1 MNQIPFQDGWEV
13 KPGIAG
19 PFDLLSGQVTPGKAV
34 TLPHDG
40 MIEEP
45 RDPNAV
51 SGTQYGFYPAKSCTY
66 TKKFFAPESY
76 GQGRTLLEIEGVQ
89 QRSMVYLNGEFV
101 ASGLDGY
108 TGFYAD
114 LTPYLRIGGENILK
128 VLAIGEELASRWYP
142 GVGIYRDMWLWQGG
156 EVTFLPDR
164 QRVSTVAIQGNY
176 AVLRLEGM
184 IRNDTNANQSL
195 TLCAKILNKEGICVA
210 DTTLR
215 IPVLAREEGEYRTQV
230 TVENPLLWS
239 DKMPDLYRCQ
249 LALYDGDQCLDRHE
263 TVFGVRTLTLD
274 ARQGLCVN
282 GVPTKLRGACVHHDN
297 GIIGA
302 VSLYDG
308 ELHRMRLLKEAGF
321 NAIRSAHNPAGKAL
335 LRACDELGIYVMD
348 ELTDMWN
355 EPKNAHDGALSF
367 ESNWK
372 KLVESLVN
380 KDFNHPS
387 VLLYSLGNELPEI
400 GRTSGAAQAG
410 KLSEALR
417 RLDPT
422 RYTTFGL
429 NGFLAVTDDLPLFA
443 AAANQAPQSQSSGGS
458 EELNSM
464 MGGTQQQMMDVFSVS
479 EILTGR
485 VEAAVSSV
493 DVVGYNYLT
502 ARHTFEHTLHPDR
515 VIVGSETYPP
525 EIPRLWRIV
534 EENNHVIG
542 DFTWTGLDYIGEAGI
557 GICHYEAENK
567 AQGWYP
573 DRLAYCGD
581 IDLNGTRRPV
591 SFLREISY
599 GLRMDPFIAVD
610 RVDKYGKA
618 HDENNWKYFD
628 CIDSWTFP
636 GYENR
641 KARVRVLA
649 GCEEVELFLNGVS
662 LGRKKPEALMAVYD
676 LCYQPGELLAVGYT
690 GGIVVSQTALHTA
703 GPVTG
708 LRVTSDREAV
718 FADGQSLA
726 YLTVDLVDANGQW
739 NRWEEKEVT
748 VTVEGAAALQG
759 FGSANPSGGGSYQD
773 TVWKT
778 WDGRVMAV
786 IRSTRE
792 TGTIRV
798 RFSAPGCEDVTVCL
812 ESVSR

>member
-19 PFDLLSGQVTPGKAV
+19 PFDLLSGQAAPGQAV

-40 MIEEP
+40 MIGEL
-45 RDPNAV
+45 RDPNSV
-51 SGTQYGFYPAKSCTY
+51 SGTRYGFYPAKSYTY
-66 TKKFFAPESY
+66 TKKFFAPECSR
-76 GQGRTLLEIEGVQ
+76 QGRTLLEIEGVQ
-89 QRSMVYLNGEFV
+89 QKSMVYLNGEFI

-108 TGFYAD
+108 TGFFAD
-114 LTPYLRIGGENILK
+114 LTPYLRGGEENTLK

-142 GVGIYRDMWLWQGG
+142 GVGIYRDVWLWHGG

-164 QRVSTVAIQGNY
+164 QRVSTVAIQSGY
-176 AVLRLEGM
+176 AVLHLEGV
-184 IRNDTNANQSL
+184 IRNDGNTNKDL
-195 TLCAKILNKEGICVA
+195 TLCAKILDKDGICVA

-215 IPVLAREEGEYRTQV
+215 IPVLAREEGEYRAPV

-239 DKMPDLYRCQ
+239 DKTPNLYKCQ
-249 LALYDGDQCLDRHE
+249 LALYAGDLCLDRHD
-263 TVFGVRTLTLD
+263 TVFGIRTLILD

-282 GVPTKLRGACVHHDN
+282 GVPTKLRGACIHHDN

-302 VSLYDG
+302 ISLYDG
-308 ELHRMRLLKEAGF
+308 ELHRMRQLKEAGF

-335 LRACDELGIYVMD
+335 LRACDEVGMYVMD

-355 EPKNAHDGALSF
+355 EPKNAHDGALFF
-367 ESNWK
+367 EGNWEK
-372 KLVESLVN
+372 AAESLVN

-400 GRTSGAAQAG
+400 GRTSGAAQAR

-429 NGFLAVTDDLPLFA
+429 NGFLAVADDLPLFA
-443 AAANQAPQSQSSGGS
+443 AAANQQPQASGGS

-464 MGGTQQQMMDVFSVS
+464 MGGTQMQMMDAFAVS
-479 EILTGR
+479 DILTNR
-485 VEAAVSSV
+485 VEAAASCV

-502 ARHTFEHTLHPDR
+502 ARHTLEHTLHPDR

-534 EENNHVIG
+534 EENPHVIG

-591 SFLREISY
+591 SYLREIAY
-599 GLRMDPFIAVD
+599 GLRTAPFIAVD
-610 RVDKYGKA
+610 RVDRHGKA
-618 HDENNWKYFD
+618 YDENNWKYYD

-636 GYENR
+636 RQENQP
-641 KARVRVLA
+641 ARVRVLA
-649 GCEEVELFLNGVS
+649 GCEEVELFLNGAS
-662 LGRKKPEALMAVYD
+662 LGKKKPEGLMAVYD
-676 LCYQPGELLAVGYT
+676 LRYQPGELLAVGYT
-690 GGIVVSQTALHTA
+690 GGIAVGQAVLRTA
-703 GPVTG
+703 GKVTG
-708 LRVTSDREAV
+708 LWVTSDREAV

-726 YLTVDLVDANGQW
+726 YLTADLVDELGQW

-748 VTVEGAAALQG
+748 VTVEGAATLQG
-759 FGSANPSGGGSYQD
+759 FGSANPSSGGSYRD

-778 WDGRVMAV
+778 WGGRVMAV
-786 IRSTRE
+786 IRSTKE
-792 TGTIRV
+792 VGDIRV
-798 RFSAPGCEDVTVCL
+798 RFSAAGCKDVTVCL
-812 ESVSR
+812 ESINR

>member
-1 MNQIPFQDGWEV
+1 MDISKLRRFHDDRFVGLAAVRLHGTAKEDILDLTGQTAAPRFTFTAPQGQWRIYALSLTRNCGPHRNYINMMNKASCKVLLDTVYEAHWQHYGNLFGKTIAGFFSDEPEIGNGHLYEFGKRFWEVEDQAWSEEVEQAMKAKLGEDFVRLLPLLWEQEFDPPSQTRSGSIWDWATSIPPVPPASTDIFDSGKRKRRFCKMNQIPFQDGWEV

-114 LTPYLRIGGENILK
+114 LSPYLRIGGENILK

-400 GRTSGAAQAG
+400 GRISGAVQARR
-410 KLSEALR
+410 LSETLR
-417 RLDPT
+417 HLDPT

-429 NGFLAVTDDLPLFA
+429 NGFLAAADDLPLFA
-443 AAANQAPQSQSSGGS
+443 SP
-458 EELNSM
+458 L
-464 MGGTQQQMMDVFSVS
+464 
-479 EILTGR
+479 LR
-485 VEAAVSSV
+485 V
-493 DVVGYNYLT
+493 G
-502 ARHTFEHTLHPDR
+502 
-515 VIVGSETYPP
+515 IV
-525 EIPRLWRIV
+525 
-534 EENNHVIG
+534 
-542 DFTWTGLDYIGEAGI
+542 
-557 GICHYEAENK
+557 
-567 AQGWYP
+567 
-573 DRLAYCGD
+573 
-581 IDLNGTRRPV
+581 
-591 SFLREISY
+591 
-599 GLRMDPFIAVD
+599 
-610 RVDKYGKA
+610 
-618 HDENNWKYFD
+618 
-628 CIDSWTFP
+628 
-636 GYENR
+636 
-641 KARVRVLA
+641 
-649 GCEEVELFLNGVS
+649 
-662 LGRKKPEALMAVYD
+662 
-676 LCYQPGELLAVGYT
+676 LLAVFPIVVDQ
-690 GGIVVSQTALHTA
+690 GGIVLLNIQIGSVRATAL
-703 GPVTG
+703 
-708 LRVTSDREAV
+708 
-718 FADGQSLA
+718 
-726 YLTVDLVDANGQW
+726 
-739 NRWEEKEVT
+739 
-748 VTVEGAAALQG
+748 
-759 FGSANPSGGGSYQD
+759 
-773 TVWKT
+773 
-778 WDGRVMAV
+778 
-786 IRSTRE
+786 
-792 TGTIRV
+792 
-798 RFSAPGCEDVTVCL
+798 
-812 ESVSR
+812 

>member
-19 PFDLLSGQVTPGKAV
+19 PFDLLNGQVTLGKAV

-51 SGTQYGFYPAKSCTY
+51 SGTQYGFYPAKSYTY
-66 TKKFFAPESY
+66 TKKFLVPESWGY
-76 GQGRTLLEIEGVQ
+76 GRTLLELEGVQ

-101 ASGLDGY
+101 VSGPDGY

-114 LTPYLRIGGENILK
+114 LTPYLRVGAENTLK

-142 GVGIYRDMWLWQGG
+142 GVGIYRDVWLWRGG

-164 QRVSTVAIQGNY
+164 QRVSTVAIQENY

-184 IRNDTNANQSL
+184 IQNDTNINQSL
-195 TLCAKILNKEGICVA
+195 TLCAKILDKDGICVA

-215 IPVLAREEGEYRTQV
+215 VPVLAREEGEYRAQV
-230 TVENPLLWS
+230 TVDDPLLWS
-239 DKMPDLYRCQ
+239 DVTPNLYRCQ
-249 LALYDGDQCLDRHE
+249 LALYAGEQCLDRHE
-263 TVFGVRTLTLD
+263 TVFGIRTLSLD
-274 ARQGLCVN
+274 ARRGLCVN
-282 GVPTKLRGACVHHDN
+282 GVPTKLRGACIHHDN

-302 VSLYDG
+302 ISLHDG
-308 ELHRMRLLKEAGF
+308 ELHRMRLLKDAGF

-335 LRACDELGIYVMD
+335 LRACDEVGLYVMD
-348 ELTDMWN
+348 ELGDMWN
-355 EPKNAHDGALSF
+355 EPKNAHDGALF
-367 ESNWK
+367 FKSNWK
-372 KLVESLVN
+372 NAAESLVN

-400 GRTSGAAQAG
+400 GRTSGAAQAR

-429 NGFLAVTDDLPLFA
+429 NGFLAVADDLPLFA
-443 AAANQAPQSQSSGGS
+443 AAANQQPQSSGGS

-464 MGGTQQQMMDVFSVS
+464 MGGAQQQMMDAFSVS
-479 EILTGR
+479 EILTSR
-485 VEAAVSSV
+485 VEAAASCV

-502 ARHTFEHTLHPDR
+502 ARHAFEHTLHPDR

-525 EIPRLWRIV
+525 EISRLWRTV
-534 EENNHVIG
+534 EENSHVIG

-591 SFLREISY
+591 SFLREIAY
-599 GLRMDPFIAVD
+599 GLRTGPFIAVD
-610 RVDKYGKA
+610 RVDRHGKA
-618 HDENNWKYFD
+618 WDENNWKYFD

-636 GYENR
+636 GYENQPT
-641 KARVRVLA
+641 RVRILA
-649 GCEEVELFLNGVS
+649 GCEEVELFLNGIS

-690 GGIVVSQTALHTA
+690 GGIVVGQTRLRTA
-703 GPVTG
+703 GIVTG
-708 LRVTSDREAV
+708 LRVTSDRETV

-726 YLTVDLVDANGQW
+726 YLTVDLVDETDKW

-748 VTVEGAAALQG
+748 VTVEGAATLQG

-773 TVWKT
+773 TTWKT

-786 IRSTRE
+786 IRSTKK
-792 TGTIRV
+792 TGAIRV
-798 RFSAPGCEDVTVCL
+798 RFCAAGCEDVTVCL
-812 ESVSR
+812 QSVSQ